1 MPTSP
6 TAITAL
12 PPAPDPTSSS
22 STFDAAAYTW
32 STALDDFVT
41 DTNAQAVTTYNNAV
55 EANADAAAT
64 AADRVQT
71 GLDAVATAADRVQTG
86 ADRVQT
92 GLDAASAEAS
102 AIAASKLNLGNKASA
117 PTLDNQ
123 GAALLAGATYY
134 DTTLGKWLVWS
145 GSAWTEGISAIAG
158 VSTVNGASGA
168 VTIFVPPYF
177 VLQGV
182 I

>member
-64 AADRVQT
+64 A
-71 GLDAVATAADRVQTG
+71 